1 MIPFQAMKPF
11 FKGRVPGQLII
22 QYTNQCNADC
32 PQCGM
37 KRSAAID
44 RNTLPTDQVKQLI
57 DSAAEKGFQALSLT
71 GGEPLLHLDTL
82 LELVDHARQAGIS
95 HVRTGTNGYIFQGS
109 DKPDFEKR
117 IHRIAEGISKSG
129 LSSFWISLDSANPE
143 DHETMRGLQGLI
155 KGIEKG
161 LPIFHAHNIYPS
173 ANLGINRNTGGK
185 NPLLYQKNLESE
197 VFFELFKEAFR
208 KFYTFTLDLG
218 FTTASACYPMS
229 HEEEGTETEH
239 AQGKSSQ
246 DISTYGATSTD
257 RVIHFSPREK
267 GLIFQALYE
276 TIPEFR
282 SQLRIFTPLCSLYN
296 LIRQYRDGKESL
308 YSCHGG
314 KDFFFIE
321 CGQGKI
327 HPCGYLSDSFPE
339 LPNVHKRSHKKSDCN
354 RCEWECFRDPSD
366 LMGPFAELF
375 TSPFK
380 LLAKLVHNPQY
391 YKILRKDLHYY
402 GACNYFDGK
411 LPPDYTK
418 LQKFSK
424 GL

>member
-11 FKGRVPGQLII
+11 FKGRIPGQLII
-22 QYTNQCNADC
+22 QFSNQCNAAC

-37 KRSAAID
+37 RRSAAID
-44 RNTLPTDQVKQLI
+44 RNTLHTDQTKRLI
-57 DSAAEKGFQALSLT
+57 DSAAENGFQALSLT
-71 GGEPLLHLDTL
+71 GGEPLLHLDML
-82 LELVDHARQAGIS
+82 LELINYARQAGIS

-117 IHRIAEGISKSG
+117 IHRIAEGFSKSG

-282 SQLRIFTPLCSLYN
+282 SRLRILHPSAPSTTWFDNTETVWSHSIPVMEELISFLLNADRERFIPAVICLKVSL
-296 LIRQYRDGKESL
+296 
-308 YSCHGG
+308 
-314 KDFFFIE
+314 
-321 CGQGKI
+321 
-327 HPCGYLSDSFPE
+327 SF
-339 LPNVHKRSHKKSDCN
+339 RI
-354 RCEWECFRDPSD
+354 
-366 LMGPFAELF
+366 
-375 TSPFK
+375 
-380 LLAKLVHNPQY
+380 Y
-391 YKILRKDLHYY
+391 RKDLIQKVIVTNVNGNVFETPLTSWDH
-402 GACNYFDGK
+402 
-411 LPPDYTK
+411 LPN
-418 LQKFSK
+418 FSHHP
-424 GL
+424 LNCLVSS